1 MATVS
6 VRRRPF
12 SDFPFRSLAR
22 RNVLLTVVGLAALT
36 GLSAYLRMRSF
47 NAAFWIDE
55 GLSYGIS
62 SHHLFS
68 IPHVLRQDGSPPL
81 YYMLLHVWMGVF
93 GTSEATTHTL
103 SLIFALLTI
112 PVGYWA
118 GRSLF
123 SERAGWFVAVL
134 FALNSYLT
142 TYAQETRMY
151 SLLTL
156 LALVTTACFLH
167 AFVFRRRGYLPVL
180 AVSMALLV
188 YTHNWGAFLIAAT
201 LVAFAFLVWRSDDRR
216 ALIRDGALA
225 YGGALLLFAPWLP
238 TLLFQ
243 SRHTGAPWSN
253 VPSLGILLKA
263 PSTTLDGDR
272 IGFLLL
278 LGGGAGLAGAIERR
292 RGPER
297 DALLTGLLLFV
308 GTLFLAWL
316 ASQVTPAWAYRYYA
330 VFVGPMLLIGGVGL
344 ALLAPPRDRGAR
356 ADCRALAPV
365 HGDPAQEHR
374 PSRGAR
380 GQPVAEARRPCP
392 RHASRAGARGRLL
405 HGARHALRHGVRAP
419 EGRGRGELGRCPLAP
434 EGDDAGK
441 GPLPAAGDRARG
453 RPRTA
458 HAPDHRQRRRL
469 GRSLDATGAPALGR
483 MGERNPRRSAVQA
496 GSSLAS
502 FEPRLCSSWAPCP
515 ALHQGGSGLV
525 IEANLVVI
533 QAG

>member
-6 VRRRPF
+6 VRRRPLPR
-12 SDFPFRSLAR
+12 FPFGGLNR
-22 RNVLLTVVGLAALT
+22 RNVLVTLLGLALLT

-167 AFVFRRRGYLPVL
+167 AFVFRRRGYLPL
-180 AVSMALLV
+180 LSVSMALML
-188 YTHNWGAFLIAAT
+188 YTHNWGAFLVVAT
-201 LVAFAFLVWRSDDRR
+201 VIAFAVLAWRSDDRR
-216 ALIRDGALA
+216 AMIRDGAIA
-225 YGGALLLFAPWLP
+225 YGGLLVLFAAWLP

-243 SRHTGAPWSN
+243 ARHTGAPWSN
-253 VPSLGILLKA
+253 VPSFGQLLKA
-263 PSTTLDGDR
+263 PSMTLDGDR
-272 IGFLLL
+272 VGFLLL
-278 LGGGAGLAGAIERR
+278 LGGGAGLARVIERR
-292 RGPER
+292 RGVER
-297 DALLTGLLLFV
+297 DALITGLFLFA
-308 GTLFLAWL
+308 GTLFLAWIG
-316 ASQVTPAWAYRYYA
+316 SQHTPAWAYRYYA

-344 ALLAPPRDRGAR
+344 AL
-356 ADCRALAPV
+356 
-365 HGDPAQEHR
+365 
-374 PSRGAR
+374 S
-380 GQPVAEARRPCP
+380 
-392 RHASRAGARGRLL
+392 
-405 HGARHALRHGVRAP
+405 
-419 EGRGRGELGRCPLAP
+419 
-434 EGDDAGK
+434 
-441 GPLPAAGDRARG
+441 
-453 RPRTA
+453 
-458 HAPDHRQRRRL
+458 RRL
-469 GRSLDATGAPALGR
+469 GIVALGIIVALWLPFTAIKHKSIDR
-483 MGERNPRRSAVQA
+483 HVERVASPSLQRGDLVLVTHPEQVPVVNYYMAPGMRYATEFGLQKDVGVADWVDALSRLKATTPAKNLYPLLATVPVGGHVLLMRPIIGSDAAWDAPWTRLVRQRSAEW
-496 GSSLAS
+496 AS
-502 FEPRLCSSWAPCP
+502 AMAHEHQFKLEGRWPRLKRGYAPRGLR
-515 ALHQGGSGLV
+515 ALLYTKV
-525 IEANLVVI
+525 EA
-533 QAG
+533 G

>member
-156 LALVTTACFLH
+156 LALVTTASFLH

-201 LVAFAFLVWRSDDRR
+201 LLAFAVLVWRSDDRR

-272 IGFLLL
+272 IAFLLL

-308 GTLFLAWL
+308 GTLFIAWL
-316 ASQVTPAWAYRYYA
+316 ASQATPAWAYRYYA

-344 ALLAPPRDRGAR
+344 AL
-356 ADCRALAPV
+356 
-365 HGDPAQEHR
+365 
-374 PSRGAR
+374 S
-380 GQPVAEARRPCP
+380 
-392 RHASRAGARGRLL
+392 
-405 HGARHALRHGVRAP
+405 
-419 EGRGRGELGRCPLAP
+419 
-434 EGDDAGK
+434 
-441 GPLPAAGDRARG
+441 
-453 RPRTA
+453 
-458 HAPDHRQRRRL
+458 RRL
-469 GRSLDATGAPALGR
+469 GIVALGLIVVLWLPFTAIQHKSIDR
-483 MGERNPRRSAVQA
+483 HVERVASPSLKPGDLVLVTHPEQVPVVDYYMAPGMRYATEFGLQKDVGVANWVDALSRLKATTPAKDLYPLLATVPVGGHVLLLRPIIGSDAAWDAPWTRLVRQRSAEWASAIRVDPQFKLEARWPRLNRGYAPRGLRALLYTKVQA
-496 GSSLAS
+496 G
-502 FEPRLCSSWAPCP
+502 
-515 ALHQGGSGLV
+515 
-525 IEANLVVI
+525 
-533 QAG
+533 

>member
-156 LALVTTACFLH
+156 LALMTTASFLH

-225 YGGALLLFAPWLP
+225 YGAALVLFAPWLP

-253 VPSLGILLKA
+253 VPTFGQLLKA
-263 PSTTLDGDR
+263 TSMTLDGDR
-272 IGFLLL
+272 VAFLLL
-278 LGGGAGLAGAIERR
+278 LGGGAGLVRAIERR
-292 RGPER
+292 RGLER
-297 DALLTGLLLFV
+297 EAVLTALLLFV
-308 GTLFLAWL
+308 ATLFLAWL
-316 ASQVTPAWAYRYYA
+316 GSQANPAWAYRYYA
-330 VFVGPMLLIGGVGL
+330 VFVGPLLLIAGAGL
-344 ALLAPPRDRGAR
+344 AY
-356 ADCRALAPV
+356 
-365 HGDPAQEHR
+365 
-374 PSRGAR
+374 S
-380 GQPVAEARRPCP
+380 
-392 RHASRAGARGRLL
+392 
-405 HGARHALRHGVRAP
+405 
-419 EGRGRGELGRCPLAP
+419 
-434 EGDDAGK
+434 
-441 GPLPAAGDRARG
+441 
-453 RPRTA
+453 
-458 HAPDHRQRRRL
+458 RRL
-469 GRSLDATGAPALGR
+469 GMVALALVVVFWFPFTAIQHKSIDRHVERVASPSLKPGDLVLVTHPEQVPVVDYYMAPGMRYATEFGPQKDVGVANWVDALKRLKATTPAKDLYPLLATVPVGGHVLLMRPIIGSDAAWDAPWTRLVR
-483 MGERNPRRSAVQA
+483 QRSAEWASAMAHDRQFKLEARWPRLKRGYAPRGLRALLYTKVQA
-496 GSSLAS
+496 G
-502 FEPRLCSSWAPCP
+502 
-515 ALHQGGSGLV
+515 
-525 IEANLVVI
+525 
-533 QAG
+533 